1 MAKFIMAI
9 LILISSQVYAQ
20 EQMEIDPPQGP
31 IGRPYGQ
38 VFNAQKML
46 LCNDRE
52 VLEAY
57 LKDVHGQ
64 VSIGFGHIDNQM
76 NYPGMLISI
85 YVNNV
90 TRDFSVVEHS
100 ASGVSCIVTGG
111 QQLYIDQDG
120 GAL

>member
-1 MAKFIMAI
+1 MYKR
-9 LILISSQVYAQ
+9 Q
-20 EQMEIDPPQGP
+20 PQGP

-38 VFNAQKML
+38 VFNAQKLL

-120 GAL
+120 GTL